1 MYDILIG
8 IIEYLL
14 YMKLVNLIEGY
25 HQIKKQVYDIGLFV
39 QDEYAEYVGINLD
52 IDVMDYGAFIS
63 NPAGVITNILQDVT
77 STIITKYPDR
87 NISIYEMK
95 VIGRFKDL
103 PGTILIGN
111 LRTLFDTGGRKIP
124 IIVDNIEDGIQE
136 YIDNLNT
143 FNLPSEEECMTK
155 IKREHK
161 LVIGVLRRKVSIK
174 SVEIEINPYRKLSTA
189 MVNINPMFDEKDDHD
204 EVISQFDEIRVKL
217 KKLLE
222 PYGINLILNTV
233 GMEI

>member
-1 MYDILIG
+1 
-8 IIEYLL
+8 
-14 YMKLVNLIEGY
+14 MKLVDLVEGY

-39 QDEYAEYVGINLD
+39 QDEFAEYVGINLD
-52 IDVMDYGAFIS
+52 IDVIDYGAFIS

-77 STIITKYPDR
+77 STIITKYPDK
-87 NISIYEMK
+87 NITIYEMK

-111 LRTLFDTGGRKIP
+111 LKSLFDTGGRRIP
-124 IIVDNIEDGIQE
+124 IIVDNIWEVEGSIQE
-136 YIDNLNT
+136 YADNLNII
-143 FNLPSEEECMTK
+143 NLPSEEECMTK

-174 SVEIEINPYRKLSTA
+174 SVEIEINPYRNLSTA
-189 MVNINPMFDEKDDHD
+189 MVNINPMFDEKDKHD
-204 EVISQFDEIRVKL
+204 EVISQFDQVRVKL

-222 PYGINLILNTV
+222 PYGINLILDTI